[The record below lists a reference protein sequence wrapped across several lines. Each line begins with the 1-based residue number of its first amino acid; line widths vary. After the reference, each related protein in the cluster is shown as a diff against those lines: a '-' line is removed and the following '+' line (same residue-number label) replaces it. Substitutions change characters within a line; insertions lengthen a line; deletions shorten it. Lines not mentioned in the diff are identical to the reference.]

1 MTKVE
6 TCKLEG
12 AALDWAVAQ
21 AIGLQ
26 VIFHVFSETVD
37 TSTHERPS
45 SIQVT
50 MGADVY
56 YHSGD
61 MSLALYSP
69 STDWSQGGPLI
80 EQYRIDIGAP
90 METKSGPWDASTE
103 WGLLNGIEGD
113 TPLIAAMRAIVAAK
127 LGDTVEVPSELAG
140 THP

>member
-1 MTKVE
+1 MKTTTMKTE
-6 TCKLEG
+6 SLEG

-45 SIQVT
+45 SIQIT
-50 MGADVY
+50 LGADVY

-61 MSLALYSP
+61 MSLDLYSP

-80 EQYRIDIGAP
+80 ALHRVSIIYSDDKCDPCAWTDETAAWGA
-90 METKSGPWDASTE
+90 S
-103 WGLLNGIEGD
+103 N
-113 TPLIAAMRAIVAAK
+113 PLIAAMRAIVAAK
-127 LGDTVEVPSELAG
+127 LGSTVEVPAELAG
-140 THP
+140 TQP